1 MNALE
6 SYADRMN
13 YHSHVDCKKFTAVWK
28 TCLVFQKITFKVYS

>member
-28 TCLVFQKITFKVYS
+28 TSFSKNHFQSL